1 MDEVSDTAIA
11 FLMDSTRRISEYNQ
25 IMIDLKETPQDWQSL
40 KIHKINRSSNIKVCS
55 IGVGRIGSSFLI
67 KAKAIGFKTYFYD
80 PYKESGYEKVLNAK
94 QINNLDDI
102 LKNMD
107 IISLHCPLN
116 KETKNILAKKFT
128 LIFKK
133 SQIIINTARGD
144 LIDFKYLKKS
154 IDKNK
159 LKFYLDVINEEPPKK
174 NNIFFEWQ
182 NSKNLQKDLFINPH
196 TAFYSKVSF
205 KEMRIL
211 ASQNALNF
219 IKKMKL
225 QNIIN

>member
-1 MDEVSDTAIA
+1 M
-11 FLMDSTRRISEYNQ
+11 
-25 IMIDLKETPQDWQSL
+25 P
-40 KIHKINRSSNIKVCS
+40 IKQ
-55 IGVGRIGSSFLI
+55 R
-67 KAKAIGFKTYFYD
+67 
-80 PYKESGYEKVLNAK
+80 
-94 QINNLDDI
+94 
-102 LKNMD
+102 
-107 IISLHCPLN
+107 N
-116 KETKNILAKKFT
+116 KKHFSKKFT

-196 TAFYSKVSF
+196 TAF
-205 KEMRIL
+205 IL
-211 ASQNALNF
+211 KFHL
-219 IKKMKL
+219 KK
-225 QNIIN
+225 